1 MLKLQLIGA
10 GARSICIFLDKLQSV
25 VRGGPKQGDG
35 ALYIVWN
42 GFLKLRFKHLY
53 KKIRA
58 DKINLT
64 AQAFFNGNIDLL
76 STV

>member
-35 ALYIVWN
+35 ALSIFWN

-64 AQAFFNGNIDLL
+64 AQAFF
-76 STV
+76 